1 MEESNIDIDEI
12 NRYIEA
18 LEIEVDRL
26 ELNRRTRQRQIDRLR
41 NVRERFA
48 RTRNVYEND
57 ERDTTKDSD
66 CVHIVDRNHKRIEL
80 GARVRSVTKGRYL
93 NREGVIVQID
103 GNTVFFKDQDS
114 VIQRRLAHNV
124 IVLPKK

>member
-1 MEESNIDIDEI
+1 M
-12 NRYIEA
+12 
-18 LEIEVDRL
+18 
-26 ELNRRTRQRQIDRLR
+26 Q
-41 NVRERFA
+41 ERFA
-48 RTRNVYEND
+48 RTRTVYEND
-57 ERDTTKDSD
+57 DRDTTKDSD
-66 CVHIVDRNHKRIEL
+66 WDRIEDRNHKRIEL